1 MTQASDT
8 AVPAAAGAR
17 AWAAYALLVATMLA
31 WSGNITLVRAVHE
44 AVPPLGLAFW
54 RSVMT
59 AAALAPLIAW
69 RWPKDGPLILEH
81 WRLIAVI
88 GILQYV
94 AGQALMYVALQ
105 TTTSV
110 NAGLL
115 NATQPAMIVLVA
127 WAMTGERLSARQLG
141 GIALAL
147 AGVVVIVLRGEW
159 RTLVALDFVVG
170 DLLVLLALLAW
181 SFYSALVR
189 RLPPALHP
197 LSLIAAASVAAAV
210 GLAPIYAVDRLIAG
224 GPPMTFSGSPGLVL
238 IYVALVAGV
247 IGVAAWNSG
256 IARIG
261 ASRAS
266 SFLYLIPVLTS
277 VFGVAFLDESF
288 HAYHAIGVAL
298 VFAGVWI
305 TNRTRAAAL

>member
-1 MTQASDT
+1 M
-8 AVPAAAGAR
+8 
-17 AWAAYALLVATMLA
+17 
-31 WSGNITLVRAVHE
+31 RAVHE

-54 RSVMT
+54 RSVVT
-59 AAALAPLIAW
+59 ALAPLIAW
-69 RWPKDGPLILEH
+69 RWRRDGRLILTH

-88 GILQYV
+88 GVLQYV

-127 WAMTGERLSARQLG
+127 WAMAGERLSARQLG

-147 AGVVVIVLRGEW
+147 AGVIVIVLRGEW

-170 DLLVLLALLAW
+170 DLLVVLALLAW
-181 SFYSALVR
+181 SFYAALVR

-197 LSLIAAASVAAAV
+197 LSLIAAASVAAALA
-210 GLAPIYAVDRLIAG
+210 LAPIYAVDRFVTA
-224 GPPMTFSGSPGLVL
+224 GPPMTFSGAPALVL
-238 IYVALVAGV
+238 VYVALVAGV
-247 IGVAAWNSG
+247 IGVAAWNGG

-261 ASRAS
+261 AGRAS

-277 VFGVAFLDESF
+277 VFGVALLAESF
-288 HAYHAIGVAL
+288 RAYHAIGVAL
-298 VFAGVWI
+298 VFVGVWI
-305 TNRTRAAAL
+305 ANRTRFAAL

>member
-1 MTQASDT
+1 MTNATD
-8 AVPAAAGAR
+8 AATPAGAR
-17 AWAAYALLVATMLA
+17 AWAAYTLLAAAMAA

-44 AVPPLGLAFW
+44 TVPPLGLAFW
-54 RSVMT
+54 RSVVT
-59 AAALAPLIAW
+59 AVVLLPLVAW
-69 RWPKDGPLILEH
+69 RWRQDGPPLLRH
-81 WRLIAVI
+81 WRLIAAI

-127 WAMTGERLSARQLG
+127 WAIAGERLSARQLG
-141 GIALAL
+141 GIGLAL
-147 AGVVVIVLRGEW
+147 VGVVVIVLRGEW

-170 DLLVLLALLAW
+170 DLLVVLALLAW

-189 RLPPALHP
+189 RLPPTLHP
-197 LSLIAAASVAAAV
+197 LSMIAAASVAAVV
-210 GLAPIYAVDRLIAG
+210 GLAPIYAADRLYAA
-224 GPPMTFSGSPGLVL
+224 GPPMTFSGAPGLVL
-238 IYVALVAGV
+238 AYVALVAGV
-247 IGVAAWNSG
+247 FGVAAWNGG

-266 SFLYLIPVLTS
+266 SFLYLIPVMTS
-277 VFGVAFLDESF
+277 VFGVVLLAEAF
-288 HAYHAIGVAL
+288 HAYHAVGVAL